1 MGAMHALR
9 DTGIALG
16 LLGLLLVSY
25 FRFRLRRLRNL
36 DWLLGAGL
44 SLALLVLGLYPNLLD
59 SLLAFFTFEKGG
71 GGRLLGL
78 LIFSNLLLYVLFY
91 AALSRTSHVEQLADR
106 LVRELA
112 KREFRQKHGP
122 DDARIYVIIP
132 AYNEAENIASV
143 LTAIPGEVAGLKT
156 KAIVVIDGAT
166 DETAKVVDELNHKA
180 ISYTVNR
187 GGGSALRAG
196 YEVALEDDAD
206 IIVTLDADGQHLP
219 EEIPRLVLPIVNG
232 EADLVNGSRVLGHY
246 EKDSA
251 VRASG
256 VVLFNWMISV
266 LAMKRITD
274 CSNAFRAI
282 RASELRKLSL
292 RQSQFHTSELLLEAL
307 KKGLR
312 VLEVPITVKRRL
324 SGESKKPTSLKYGWG
339 FTKAIVTTWL
349 R

>member
-1 MGAMHALR
+1 MGTMHALR
-9 DTGIALG
+9 DTGIVLG
-16 LLGLLLVSY
+16 LLGLVLVGY
-25 FRFRLRRLRNL
+25 LRFRLRRLRNL
-36 DWLLGAGL
+36 DWILGTLLC
-44 SLALLVLGLYPNLLD
+44 LALVVLGLNPDLLD
-59 SLLAFFTFEKGG
+59 SLLGFFTFEKGG

-78 LIFSNLLLYVLFY
+78 LVFSNLLLYLLFY
-91 AALSRTSHVEQLADR
+91 TALSRTSQVEQLADR

-132 AYNEAENIASV
+132 AFNEAENIGAV
-143 LTAIPGEVAGLKT
+143 LQRVPAAVCGLKT
-156 KAIVVIDGAT
+156 KPIVVIDGAT
-166 DETAKVVDELNHKA
+166 DRTAQVVDELNHKA

-196 YEVALEDDAD
+196 YEVALEDGAD

-219 EEIPRLVLPIVNG
+219 EEIPRVVEPIVNG

-246 EKDSA
+246 EKDSV

-256 VVLFNWMISV
+256 VVLFNWMISI

-307 KKGLR
+307 NKGLR
-312 VLEVPITVKRRL
+312 VIEVPITIKRRL
-324 SGESKKPTSLKYGWG
+324 SGESKKPTSLKYAWG
-339 FTKAIVTTWL
+339 FTKAIVSTWL

>member
-9 DTGIALG
+9 DTGIVLGVLG
-16 LLGLLLVSY
+16 LVLVSVL
-25 FRFRLRRLRNL
+25 RFRRQRLRNL
-36 DWLLGAGL
+36 DFILGSGL
-44 SLALLVLGLYPNLLD
+44 SIALVVLGLNPSLVDNLLG
-59 SLLAFFTFEKGG
+59 FFTFEKGG

-78 LIFSNLLLYVLFY
+78 LVFSNLLLYFLY
-91 AALSRTSHVEQLADR
+91 YTALSRTSQVEQLADR

-112 KREFRQKHGP
+112 KREFRHKHGP
-122 DDARIYVIIP
+122 DEAHIYVIIP
-132 AYNEAENIASV
+132 AFNEAENIASV
-143 LTAIPGEVAGLKT
+143 LQKIPAEVAGLKT
-156 KAIVVIDGAT
+156 KSIVVIDGAT
-166 DETAKVVDELNHKA
+166 DATERVVDELNHKA

-196 YEVALEDDAD
+196 YEVALEDGAD

-219 EEIPRLVLPIVNG
+219 EEIPRLVTPIVNG

-246 EKDSA
+246 EKDSV

-266 LAMKRITD
+266 LAMRRITD

-282 RASELRKLSL
+282 RASELRKLNL

-312 VLEVPITVKRRL
+312 VIEVPITVKKRL